1 MNLKNMK
8 KFIKTNKTTP
18 PINLGVWL
26 FLIYEAKITTN
37 DTIFDTKK

>member
-26 FLIYEAKITTN
+26 FFMQKNE
-37 DTIFDTKK
+37 KKFIKSIAYHV